1 MFLPSINDRR
11 STMEH
16 RSLDG
21 ESRSPEL
28 RAILIILGILST
40 TIVALRTY
48 IRSKM
53 LHSFGWDDGFMILA
67 QIFALGTGVAEGLEN
82 KYGLGYHTWEQPK
95 GSKVPYLQAFYAS
108 IVGFAVA
115 MCIVKIAILFQYR
128 RVFTVPVMQTITFYG
143 LIFMFCWTVTSTFL
157 TTLVCVPVAKFW
169 DSTIPGRCLPVLT
182 AWYVLAAFN
191 LSTDIIVFCL
201 PLPVIGGLKLP
212 RRQKTMLLSVFSLGF
227 FTCAISIYRIHT
239 LKHAALAKDPMW
251 DNVDAATWS
260 FIEINMAVVAACLPT
275 LRPMFSKL
283 MPRLFASSYG
293 RSNNPSSYGQF
304 DVSPNSQRLRT
315 FPRTKTE
322 ERNKHSTNDET
333 PLCDNDS
340 ILKPPASYRS
350 FSRLH
355 PTMSVNITGGQQ
367 RENNREET
375 GHLSPE
381 SETGQS
387 VGGIKATTVIVQKVL
402 SKETTG
408 EEWEM
413 NRVSG
418 SYETL

>member
-1 MFLPSINDRR
+1 
-11 STMEH
+11 
-16 RSLDG
+16 
-21 ESRSPEL
+21 
-28 RAILIILGILST
+28 
-40 TIVALRTY
+40 
-48 IRSKM
+48 M

-108 IVGFAVA
+108 IVSFTVA

-169 DSTIPGRCLPVLT
+169 DSTIPGRCLPMLT
-182 AWYVLAAFN
+182 
-191 LSTDIIVFCL
+191 TC
-201 PLPVIGGLKLP
+201 
-212 RRQKTMLLSVFSLGF
+212 
-227 FTCAISIYRIHT
+227 TCAISIYRIHT
-239 LKHAALAKDPMW
+239 LKHAALVKDPMW

-260 FIEINMAVVAACLPT
+260 FIEINMAIVAACLPT
-275 LRPMFSKL
+275 LRKMFSKL

-315 FPRTKTE
+315 LPRTKTE
-322 ERNKHSTNDET
+322 ERVKRSTNDET
-333 PLCDNDS
+333 PLCDSDS
-340 ILKPPASYRS
+340 ILKLPASYRS
-350 FSRLH
+350 FSRLQ

-402 SKETTG
+402 SKETRG
-408 EEWEM
+408 EKWEM
-413 NRVSG
+413 NRKIYQSDEHSDERMVRAIDMGWFILSKYYRLTDEVPVYAAALLLDPRKCIAYIKQ
-418 SYETL
+418 S